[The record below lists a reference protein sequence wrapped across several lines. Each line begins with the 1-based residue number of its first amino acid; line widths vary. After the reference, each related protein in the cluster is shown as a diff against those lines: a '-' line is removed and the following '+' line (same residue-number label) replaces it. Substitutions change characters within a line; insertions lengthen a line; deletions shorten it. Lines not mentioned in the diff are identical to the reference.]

1 MSTRTQVG
9 TLVLADLSGFT
20 AFLAQ
25 TELEHAHDIL
35 AELLHLVIDQL
46 RPNLTLAEV
55 EGDCVFAYA
64 PAGAFSQGEGLLELI
79 EQTYSLFIGRVEAIG
94 RHTTCSCSACSAI
107 PILDLKF
114 IVHQGEYILQTVT
127 GAGKPLGSE
136 VNLAHRLLKNH
147 VGQST
152 GWRAYVLLT
161 EPAVRALRIDTAG
174 MVEQVETYPELPPVR
189 TFSFDLRSRLEHLRR
204 RRNVRLSQA
213 EADLEVST
221 TVPAAPAVVWDWL
234 NDPKLRSQWA
244 GLPFQYP
251 DLVAARRGVGTV
263 AHCTHGDKIES
274 VHTIL
279 DWQPYE
285 YFTEEIARPR
295 DGQPLALNTVDL
307 EPTEGGTRVRTRY
320 RVLLAPRL
328 ITVPFFRRSSAEEI
342 RASLSALRRL
352 LAEISL
358 HSSAASLP
366 PGLPAAARTP
376 EH

>member
-1 MSTRTQVG
+1 MNTRTQFG

-20 AFLAQ
+20 SFLAQ

-35 AELLHLVIDQL
+35 AELLHLVIDRL
-46 RPNLTLAEV
+46 RPTLALAEV
-55 EGDCVFAYA
+55 EGDCVFVYS
-64 PAGAFSQGEGLLELI
+64 PAGAFSRGEALLELI
-79 EQTYSLFIGRVEAIG
+79 EETYSSFIGRVEAIG
-94 RHTTCSCSACSAI
+94 RHTTCSCSACNAI

-147 VGQST
+147 VGEST

-161 EPAVRALRIDTAG
+161 EPAVQALQIDTAG
-174 MVEQVETYPELPPVR
+174 MVEKVETYPELPPVR
-189 TFSFDLRSRLEHLRR
+189 TFSFDLRSRLEHFRR

-213 EADLEVST
+213 EADLEVAI

-234 NDPKLRSQWA
+234 NDPKLRSRWA
-244 GLPFQYP
+244 GLPYQYP
-251 DLVAARRGVGTV
+251 DAVGARRGVGTV

-295 DGQPLALNTVDL
+295 DGQPQALNTVDL

-328 ITVPFFRRSSAEEI
+328 ITVPVFRRSSANEI
-342 RASLSALRRL
+342 RSSLSALQRL
-352 LAEISL
+352 LAEIAS
-358 HSSAASLP
+358 HSSAPSPP
-366 PGLPAAARTP
+366 PGFPAAARTP